1 MSLAAIPSAIAA
13 APHCP
18 RCAMRVYTNDAQ
30 AAINGRLFHRHCF
43 KCSVCARQ
51 LSLSN
56 FATLG
61 DDLFC
66 REHYGK
72 KLYIDALEWT
82 LLFIDFHF
90 FKKKNFAHLAWQ
102 MSDSDCRTRS
112 SQTRQ

>member
-1 MSLAAIPSAIAA
+1 
-13 APHCP
+13 
-18 RCAMRVYTNDAQ
+18 MRVYTNDAQ

-72 KLYIDALEWT
+72 KLYLDALEWT
-82 LLFIDFHF
+82 LLLIDFHF
-90 FKKKNFAHLAWQ
+90 FFF
-102 MSDSDCRTRS
+102 
-112 SQTRQ
+112 